1 MPQDI
6 KRSLYDDLGLESAG
20 VKFDDFV
27 KKFDNDP
34 NVRKSIH
41 ADLGLDKA
49 GVSFDAFEEKVGKKK
64 IIGETIPVGGQPSK
78 NGISPTSQY
87 KLPSSQPISNKNVV
101 GQEWAL
107 NNEPYTTPI
116 PKQQMDKEGNYQFN
130 YGGKDYTLGHDNKLY
145 QDVNGKKTLVKD
157 YSNSVKG
164 DYFEVFPNSGIV
176 FSEPFGLEYDPKF
189 VKEHGSGL
197 NPEVNVKGFKQ
208 ETKGDESIHDFYN
221 IKSYA
226 TAPHHEKVVD
236 SAYKTILK
244 IPTLSAES
252 INDYMKKNS
261 GADKV
266 PFSGEDIINVANKY
280 NVDPAAI
287 MAIIQVDS
295 SFGTKGKAVRTKNA
309 GNVGNTDSGASKYFK
324 TWKEGLDAVGKQ
336 LAKRKIKDNTAIS
349 KIGGES
355 TPQLPLTSQSRLGE
369 KPKLNPFTATPE
381 ELKAAYP
388 TPIDNKRASLKMY
401 NDANKLTIDRINKKQ
416 KIKDLNAEMENI
428 SAQIPQIEAIYKDEL
443 KPYEVRKQAETEL
456 KDLYAKGQ
464 QIQNEG
470 KPLIDDINNSAKETI
485 GLLKGGRELNTQAN
499 YDLSEQN
506 TGFLEYLGGNI
517 ANGAVSMGE
526 SVVRI
531 LPYLQGGIVPEA
543 AKYESRQIADKMHKY
558 GEELANFGLDPNL
571 EKLFTTKG
579 WNNPK
584 KYGYILG
591 KAIGQSIPAAGV
603 GLATGGSGTAVALV
617 GGLQGFSETYNI
629 LSENK
634 GLTEQQKM
642 LLSTGAAIP
651 LGLLEEYGMGDVLKL
666 MTGSSLKKEVA
677 KNLLKENATL
687 GAKNLTK
694 EELFQVGVKTFGETL
709 KEFAPKLLKASNKEG
724 FTEVLQSETNEG
736 IKQIGEA
743 ISGEDSNKDQTKTQ
757 YVIDNLKSGLED
769 YGFGAIGGTSLGSI
783 GSYHEAK
790 YNKPIYEQAILLKD
804 PKAFEDF
811 NELLQSEIQNGN
823 LTQEEAAKSL
833 NVIKSIQEADVLIP
847 QTIKDNTKR
856 GYAVNL
862 VSEKKD
868 LEEQIANS
876 DKSLT
881 TDLQDRVDAIN
892 SELEKIGNNENT
904 FGLLEYN
911 VGELEDNKYYTFL
924 VKSESEIPEQYRD
937 RVKKLADIETKKTV
951 LGIPY
956 GKSEKQK
963 VYSYTL
969 TGKELKQIYEQ
980 DNNTEDDL
988 SETQAPQEITTEPTS
1003 TEGVE
1008 AISVEE
1014 QQAIDEAIPNLA
1026 EPLKKEI
1033 KGLTTIENLMS
1044 EGVLE
1049 YVDEQTGEPCMKH
1062 GIKGNSFKRG
1072 SKWEIVKDLKGYK
1085 THEQGGVDLTIGSD
1099 GIKIKNGK
1107 TDYYAKNGLLMPNN

>member
-1 MPQDI
+1 MPD
-6 KRSLYDDLGLESAG
+6 KVKELLDLMDENPDFKGAYTYETLSKDLSDTSKAKELHGLLETDDNFKGAFKDYSELMSL
-20 VKFDDFV
+20 
-27 KKFDNDP
+27 
-34 NVRKSIH
+34 
-41 ADLGLDKA
+41 
-49 GVSFDAFEEKVGKKK
+49 KKK
-64 IIGETIPVGGQPSK
+64 IQDIPPLGQAF
-78 NGISPTSQY
+78 
-87 KLPSSQPISNKNVV
+87 KL
-101 GQEWAL
+101 
-107 NNEPYTTPI
+107 
-116 PKQQMDKEGNYQFN
+116 
-130 YGGKDYTLGHDNKLY
+130 
-145 QDVNGKKTLVKD
+145 
-157 YSNSVKG
+157 
-164 DYFEVFPNSGIV
+164 
-176 FSEPFGLEYDPKF
+176 
-189 VKEHGSGL
+189 
-197 NPEVNVKGFKQ
+197 
-208 ETKGDESIHDFYN
+208 
-221 IKSYA
+221 
-226 TAPHHEKVVD
+226 
-236 SAYKTILK
+236 
-244 IPTLSAES
+244 
-252 INDYMKKNS
+252 
-261 GADKV
+261 
-266 PFSGEDIINVANKY
+266 
-280 NVDPAAI
+280 
-287 MAIIQVDS
+287 
-295 SFGTKGKAVRTKNA
+295 
-309 GNVGNTDSGASKYFK
+309 
-324 TWKEGLDAVGKQ
+324 
-336 LAKRKIKDNTAIS
+336 
-349 KIGGES
+349 GGES

-428 SAQIPQIEAIYKDEL
+428 SAQIPQIEAIYKDETQ
-443 KPYEVRKQAETEL
+443 PYEVRKQAETEL
-456 KDLYAKGQ
+456 KNLYAKGI
-464 QIQNEG
+464 QIQTEG
-470 KPLIDDINNSAKETI
+470 KPLIDDINNSAKKTI

-677 KNLLKENATL
+677 KNLLKETATL

-783 GSYHEAK
+783 GTYHEAK

-804 PKAFEDF
+804 PKAFDDF

-823 LTQEEAAKSL
+823 LTQEEAVKSL
-833 NVIKSIQEADVLIP
+833 NVIKSIQEADALIP

-868 LEEQIANS
+868 LEEQIVNS
-876 DKSLT
+876 DKSLA
-881 TDLQDRVDAIN
+881 TDLQDKVDAIN

-911 VGELEDNKYYTFL
+911 VGELEDDKYYTFY
-924 VKSESEIPEQYRD
+924 VKSENEIPEQYRD
-937 RVKKLADIETKKTV
+937 RVRKLADIETKKTI

-963 VYSYTL
+963 TYSYTL

-1008 AISVEE
+1008 AIPISEKTQKRIDELEAQRDKEIENYKVLFTDNPSEEEKAKRIAEAKQEIADDYNSQIETIKQKADERATKRATKGVEAVSIEE

-1062 GIKGNSFKRG
+1062 GIRGNSFKRG

-1085 THEQGGVDLTIGSD
+1085 THEQGGVDLIIGSD

>member
-6 KRSLYDDLGLESAG
+6 KRSLYDDLGLETAG

-27 KKFDNDP
+27 KKFDSDP

-64 IIGETIPVGGQPSK
+64 IQDIFPLGQAF
-78 NGISPTSQY
+78 
-87 KLPSSQPISNKNVV
+87 KL
-101 GQEWAL
+101 
-107 NNEPYTTPI
+107 
-116 PKQQMDKEGNYQFN
+116 
-130 YGGKDYTLGHDNKLY
+130 
-145 QDVNGKKTLVKD
+145 
-157 YSNSVKG
+157 
-164 DYFEVFPNSGIV
+164 
-176 FSEPFGLEYDPKF
+176 
-189 VKEHGSGL
+189 
-197 NPEVNVKGFKQ
+197 
-208 ETKGDESIHDFYN
+208 
-221 IKSYA
+221 
-226 TAPHHEKVVD
+226 
-236 SAYKTILK
+236 
-244 IPTLSAES
+244 
-252 INDYMKKNS
+252 
-261 GADKV
+261 
-266 PFSGEDIINVANKY
+266 
-280 NVDPAAI
+280 
-287 MAIIQVDS
+287 
-295 SFGTKGKAVRTKNA
+295 
-309 GNVGNTDSGASKYFK
+309 
-324 TWKEGLDAVGKQ
+324 
-336 LAKRKIKDNTAIS
+336 
-349 KIGGES
+349 GGES

-428 SAQIPQIEAIYKDEL
+428 SAQIPQIEAIYKDETQ
-443 KPYEVRKQAETEL
+443 PYEVRKQAETEL
-456 KDLYAKGQ
+456 KNLYAKGI
-464 QIQNEG
+464 QIQTEG
-470 KPLIDDINNSAKETI
+470 KPLIDDINNSAKKTI

-677 KNLLKENATL
+677 KNLLKETATL

-783 GSYHEAK
+783 GTYHEAK

-804 PKAFEDF
+804 PKAFDDF

-823 LTQEEAAKSL
+823 LTQEEAVKSL
-833 NVIKSIQEADVLIP
+833 NVIKSIQEADALIP

-868 LEEQIANS
+868 LEEQIVNS
-876 DKSLT
+876 DKSLA
-881 TDLQDRVDAIN
+881 TDLQDKVDAIN

-911 VGELEDNKYYTFL
+911 VGELEDDKYYTFY
-924 VKSESEIPEQYRD
+924 VKSENEIPEQYRD
-937 RVKKLADIETKKTV
+937 RVRKLADIETKKTI

-963 VYSYTL
+963 TYSYTL

-1008 AISVEE
+1008 STDISEVKEPINKESIEAERKNKLNSYSIQNGLVYAALQANAEKFTKRTNNPNDYSYNKPNEITHNGVVYKIGKTINDHFTVTNTETGFETKHTDIAIYNITDPKSSQYENQQKKVDEKIAKIEDEYNGKLAALDQTEGVEAISIEE

-1062 GIKGNSFKRG
+1062 GNRGNSFKRG